1 MKKYLLSLV
10 LCATLATGVV
20 LAAVP
25 GDSSTTVASGTA
37 VAPAA
42 VHNVVFPA
50 TSVAIG
56 NKTAGANGILSL
68 TVVNDGNVDET
79 VKGTVVNQSGVTVN
93 SAKFLSSNTDTVTFP
108 NGNAVFEVQY
118 TVNPALPGTPN
129 VPFNLQVKF
138 DVL

>member
-1 MKKYLLSLV
+1 MKKYILGLVLGLVLLSGTV
-10 LCATLATGVV
+10 F
-20 LAAVP
+20 AAGP

-37 VAPAA
+37 VAPVA

-56 NKTAGANGILSL
+56 NKPAGANGILSL
-68 TVVNDGNVDET
+68 TVINDGNVSET
-79 VKGTVVNQSGVTVN
+79 VKGTILSMSGVTVN

-118 TVNPALPGTPN
+118 TVNPALPGSPN
-129 VPFNLQVKF
+129 VPFDLQVKF